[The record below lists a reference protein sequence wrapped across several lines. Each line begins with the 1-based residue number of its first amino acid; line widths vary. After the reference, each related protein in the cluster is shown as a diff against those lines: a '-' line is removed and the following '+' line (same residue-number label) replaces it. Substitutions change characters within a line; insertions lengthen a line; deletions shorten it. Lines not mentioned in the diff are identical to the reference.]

1 MAARTWCCRSGACD
15 ELLGTSV
22 EGVRHVGIDRVMA
35 DPSSFGFSNV
45 DDACIMPDTPP
56 FTCRQPNSYFFW
68 DGLHATMAGA
78 SVFAREAALQ
88 LGLD

>member
-1 MAARTWCCRSGACD
+1 MA
-15 ELLGTSV
+15 
-22 EGVRHVGIDRVMA
+22 
-35 DPSSFGFSNV
+35 
-45 DDACIMPDTPP
+45 